1 MSETLDQWFV
11 HVSRAWPPIAEYMP
25 ALLVGA
31 ISACFALVMFGL
43 FRKYAIRA
51 LRGGHKDTLN
61 WRNVLANVI
70 GRTSRWAIVI
80 LSLGIAA
87 AVTGA
92 WTGWVQSAVTIIALA
107 QSGLWA
113 ATFIKGLLD
122 IYASQQT
129 HDHSAFRNA
138 LSIVRI
144 LADVAIWSIVIMAIL
159 SNLGIN
165 ITAMIAGLGIGGV
178 AIGLAAQ
185 GIFADLFGSLSIVF
199 DRPFVRGD
207 FITFDDF
214 SGTIETVG
222 MKSTRIRALSGE
234 QIVLSNAKLIQ
245 STIRNYQL
253 LRERRVLFTLGL
265 AYETSAERIER
276 VPDIIRAIIES
287 SEGTRF
293 DRCHFKSFGDFALIF
308 EIVYYV
314 QDADY
319 NRYMDA
325 QHTINIA
332 IMKRFAEE
340 NLSFAYPTQ
349 TLHLVPARTPDRIDA
364 SDASRLKESC
374 VHR

>member
-1 MSETLDQWFV
+1 
-11 HVSRAWPPIAEYMP
+11 
-25 ALLVGA
+25 
-31 ISACFALVMFGL
+31 
-43 FRKYAIRA
+43 
-51 LRGGHKDTLN
+51 
-61 WRNVLANVI
+61 
-70 GRTSRWAIVI
+70 
-80 LSLGIAA
+80 
-87 AVTGA
+87 
-92 WTGWVQSAVTIIALA
+92 
-107 QSGLWA
+107 
-113 ATFIKGLLD
+113 
-122 IYASQQT
+122 
-129 HDHSAFRNA
+129 
-138 LSIVRI
+138 
-144 LADVAIWSIVIMAIL
+144 
-159 SNLGIN
+159 
-165 ITAMIAGLGIGGV
+165 MIAGLGIGGV

-265 AYETSAERIER
+265 AYETSADRIER

-374 VHR
+374 VNR